1 MLKTTREVNEL
12 LLFNPQ
18 CVIAHVYFNGK
29 VYIYFEMAAEFLKI
43 HPVNPEPRKI
53 NHVVEVLHNGGI
65 IIYPTDT
72 IYGIGCDLMNRK
84 AIERLCRILDIKP
97 QKLDLS
103 FICNDL
109 SHISEYVKRIDT
121 PVFKVLKKALP
132 GPFTFILESSTRV
145 PKILD
150 VNKKTVGIR
159 IPDHPIPLAIVRQ
172 LGNPLITSSIKD
184 DDVIK
189 EYTTEPD
196 EIYEDFKALV
206 DVVIDGGAGGNV
218 PSTVVDCTS
227 GDFEILRQGLG
238 DFTPFH

>member
-1 MLKTTREVNEL
+1 MPAEL
-12 LLFNPQ
+12 
-18 CVIAHVYFNGK
+18 
-29 VYIYFEMAAEFLKI
+29 LKI
-43 HPVNPEPRKI
+43 HPANPEKRKI
-53 NHVVEVLHNGGI
+53 ESVVHVLKNGGI

-84 AIERLCRILDIKP
+84 SIERLCHIMDIKP

-121 PVFKVLKKALP
+121 PVFKLLKKSLP
-132 GPFTFILESSTRV
+132 GPFTFILESNNKV

-159 IPDHPIPLAIVRQ
+159 IPAHTIPRMIVAQ

-184 DDVIK
+184 DDRIK
-189 EYTTEPD
+189 EYTTDPE
-196 EIYEDFKALV
+196 EIYEDFKHAV
-206 DVVIDGGAGGNV
+206 DIVIDGGAGGNI
-218 PSTVVDCTS
+218 PSTVIDCTA
-227 GDFEILRQGLG
+227 DEMKIIRQGLG
-238 DFTPFH
+238 LIEL